1 MEQHF
6 LFFFLMEIIFLF
18 FQMAEHSK
26 LDVYEN
32 WFIWQ
37 DMDFIIIKLY
47 SSSMTQY
54 HSMEVEGN
62 IIQMCSENV
71 FN

>member
-1 MEQHF
+1 MEQNF

-54 HSMEVEGN
+54 HSMEGN